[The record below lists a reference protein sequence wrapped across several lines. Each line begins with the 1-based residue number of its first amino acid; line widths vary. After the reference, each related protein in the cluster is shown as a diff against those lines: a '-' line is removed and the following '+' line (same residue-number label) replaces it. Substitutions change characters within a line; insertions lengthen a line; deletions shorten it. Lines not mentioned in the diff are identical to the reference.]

1 MEGKWEEKEEEEEKE
16 MVELSFRHEQSF
28 DYYHT
33 VYQIL
38 VEIDR
43 YIFFCEVVLVVRL
56 GLD

>member
-1 MEGKWEEKEEEEEKE
+1 MEGKGEGEEEEE

-28 DYYHT
+28 DYYHI
-33 VYQIL
+33 VHQIL

-43 YIFFCEVVLVVRL
+43 YIFFCEVVLVARL